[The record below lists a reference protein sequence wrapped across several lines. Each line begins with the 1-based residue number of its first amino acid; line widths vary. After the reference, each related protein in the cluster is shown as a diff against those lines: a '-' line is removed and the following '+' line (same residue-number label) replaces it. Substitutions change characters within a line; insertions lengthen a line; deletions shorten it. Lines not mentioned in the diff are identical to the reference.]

1 MSMIVWVIGLRL
13 FHEHD
18 SASTCSETF
27 MSMIVRKFVLRIFH
41 EYDDAS
47 IWSETLS

>member
-1 MSMIVWVIGLRL
+1 MSMKVRIFGQRL

-18 SASTCSETF
+18 SASIWSETLYEHA
-27 MSMIVRKFVLRIFH
+27 S
-41 EYDDAS
+41 AS